1 MLSHHPS
8 ARAVCVPKCDPNRF
22 KRLVEITDRNKCFQT
37 LGDAG
42 SEDAICVRC
51 DVRSTVSAGPTLR
64 AGSED
69 SRTPTPGRL
78 TTQSFRDKLSRDFS
92 RPVFLAIAGG
102 DCNTPF
108 GTPAPAAS
116 ATALAIWPGGVL
128 VWVDS
133 GGKIWISPP
142 PELGKHCGRANGRQG
157 RRVVRS
163 KLGMLEL
170 PSRFA

>member
-8 ARAVCVPKCDPNRF
+8 ALAVCVPKCDPTRRSLSKSPIETNVSRRWETLVVKMLFAFAVMCARRF
-22 KRLVEITDRNKCFQT
+22 ARGQR
-37 LGDAG
+37 
-42 SEDAICVRC
+42 SERALKARKLA
-51 DVRSTVSAGPTLR
+51 STR
-64 AGSED
+64 
-69 SRTPTPGRL
+69 RL
-78 TTQSFRDKLSRDFS
+78 TTQSFRDRLSRDFS
-92 RPVFLAIAGG
+92 RPVFLQLRA
-102 DCNTPF
+102 DCNAPF

-133 GGKIWISPP
+133 GGKIWISTP
-142 PELGKHCGRANGRQG
+142 PELGKHCGGANGRQG

-163 KLGMLEL
+163 KPGMLEL